1 MMKLPEDAYK
11 HLEIAY
17 VMDKIAVHTPYGDF
31 LKKQM
36 KPYDLSE
43 IELLKE
49 ELEETQLV
57 VKLTQA
63 NRYGFIDLRNQFKRV
78 KDLRGTFSRIR
89 QKEIL
94 SVTELFEIK
103 SLAMV
108 MKKLALSCEKLSS
121 SLKEEGGQYAKL
133 PISATVVPQS
143 DVEALLDP
151 TGAGVET
158 FYIYDDYS
166 ENLRELRAQMKRL
179 EDQMAIER
187 KHQRL
192 FLEDQLDVRIRP
204 NGEITV
210 GKDDLQLMERIKNSE
225 SFIYSAETYM
235 NTTFKIRQTEQ
246 SLEWLCE
253 LEGLRR
259 EEEEAEFAIR
269 KALSRD
275 LLKWVDALEENA
287 NRIGRLDLLM
297 AKASFAVGFNCTKP
311 ELLKQG
317 GIFIENGRH
326 IKVEA
331 QLKAEGRTFEGISVH
346 LSPGATCITGANM
359 GGKTVS
365 LKLIGMLT
373 AMAQYGLFVPAEA
386 MKLCPRAFIYTSIGD
401 LQNIDQGLSTF
412 GAEIIKVRDAI
423 KIANM
428 DGLILIDELA
438 RGTNPREGYAISK
451 AIIGRL
457 KTQSSIAVI
466 TTHFD
471 GLADDP
477 EVKHLQVLGL
487 SDANF
492 DQIMLE
498 MENDPQ
504 RGLALL
510 HESMDYRLKEI
521 HTPEEVPKDA
531 IHIAQLMGLDEG
543 LLEAAKAALLK

>member
-11 HLEIAY
+11 HLEMAY
-17 VMDKIAVHTPYGDF
+17 IMDKVTVHTPYGDYQ
-31 LKKQM
+31 KRQM
-36 KPYDLSE
+36 KPYDRGE
-43 IELLKE
+43 IQKLRE
-49 ELEETQLV
+49 ELDEVEKV
-57 VKLTQA
+57 AKLIEA

-78 KDLRGTFSRIR
+78 KDLRGTFARIR
-89 QKEIL
+89 QNEIL

-108 MKKLALSCEKLSS
+108 MKKLSASCEKLSS
-121 SLKEEGGQYAKL
+121 GLPTTAK
-133 PISATVVPQS
+133 VQPQV

-151 TGAGVET
+151 SGAGVET

-166 ENLRELRAQMKRL
+166 ENLKELRRQMKSL

-187 KHQRL
+187 KQQKL
-192 FLEDQLDVRIRP
+192 LLEDQLDIRIRP
-204 NGEITV
+204 NGEITI
-210 GKDDLQLMERIKNSE
+210 GKDDQILLERIKDSDA
-225 SFIYSAETYM
+225 FIYAAETYM

-253 LEGLRR
+253 LEGIRR
-259 EEEEAEFAIR
+259 EEEEEEFLVR
-269 KALSRD
+269 KSLSRG
-275 LLKWVDALEENA
+275 LTSLVEALEENA
-287 NRIGRLDLLM
+287 ERIGRLDLLM
-297 AKASFAVGFNCTKP
+297 AKAAFAVGFNCVKP
-311 ELLKQG
+311 VISEQG
-317 GIFIENGRH
+317 GIEITEGRH
-326 IKVEA
+326 LKVET
-331 QLKAEGRTFEGISVH
+331 QLKGEGRAYEAISVY
-346 LSPGATCITGANM
+346 LNPGATCITGANM

-373 AMAQYGLFVPAEA
+373 AMAQYGLFVPATS

-412 GAEIIKVRDAI
+412 GAEIIKVRDAV
-423 KIANM
+423 KIAM
-428 DGLILIDELA
+428 LDGLILIDELA

-457 KTQSSIAVI
+457 KKQSSISVI

-531 IHIAQLMGLDEG
+531 IHIAQLMGLDEE
-543 LLEAAKAALLK
+543 LLEAARAALIHK

>member
-11 HLEIAY
+11 HLEMAY
-17 VMDKIAVHTPYGDF
+17 IMDKVTVHTPYGEYQ
-31 LKKQM
+31 KRQM
-36 KPYDLSE
+36 KPYDRSE
-43 IELLKE
+43 IQRLRE
-49 ELEETQLV
+49 ELDEVEKV
-57 VKLTQA
+57 AKLIEA

-78 KDLRGTFSRIR
+78 KDLRGTFARIR
-89 QKEIL
+89 QNEIL

-108 MKKLALSCEKLSS
+108 MKKLSASCEKLS
-121 SLKEEGGQYAKL
+121 GGLPAAAK
-133 PISATVVPQS
+133 VQPQV

-151 TGAGVET
+151 SGAGVET

-166 ENLRELRAQMKRL
+166 ENLKDLRKQMKSL

-187 KHQRL
+187 KQQKL
-192 FLEDQLDVRIRP
+192 LLEDQLDIRIRP
-204 NGEITV
+204 NGEITI
-210 GKDDLQLMERIKNSE
+210 GKDDHIMLERVKE
-225 SFIYSAETYM
+225 SDAFIYAAETYM

-253 LEGLRR
+253 LEGIRR
-259 EEEEAEFAIR
+259 EEEEEEFLVR
-269 KALSRD
+269 KSLSRA
-275 LLKWVDALEENA
+275 LASLVEALEENA
-287 NRIGRLDLLM
+287 ERIGRLDLLM
-297 AKASFAVGFNCTKP
+297 AKAAFAVGFNCVKP
-311 ELLKQG
+311 VIAEQG
-317 GIFIENGRH
+317 GIEITEGRH
-326 IKVEA
+326 LKVET
-331 QLKAEGRTFEGISVH
+331 QLKGEGRTYEAISVY
-346 LSPGATCITGANM
+346 LNPGATCITGANM

-373 AMAQYGLFVPAEA
+373 AMAQYGLFVPAKS
-386 MKLCPRAFIYTSIGD
+386 MTLCPRAFIYTSIGD

-412 GAEIIKVRDAI
+412 GAEIIKVRDAV
-423 KIANM
+423 KIAM
-428 DGLILIDELA
+428 LDGLILIDELA

-457 KTQSSIAVI
+457 KKQSSISVI

-487 SDANF
+487 SEANF

-531 IHIAQLMGLDEG
+531 IHIAQLMGLDEQ
-543 LLEAAKAALLK
+543 LLEAARAALIHK